1 MYTAFI
7 TSVRDEPACPG
18 GFMAEI
24 KACVPFSPA
33 EGTVILGHYSY
44 HLRPERA
51 SAVNSAWILT
61 GEVLSVGA
69 S

>member
-1 MYTAFI
+1 
-7 TSVRDEPACPG
+7 
-18 GFMAEI
+18 MAEI
-24 KACVPFSPA
+24 KACVLFSTA

-61 GEVLSVGA
+61 GKVLSVGA